1 MKSRYWWASVIILAV
16 IIIWLIYLGEGPH
29 EKSLQPGTEPYDY
42 YHKND
47 TIKHD

>member
-1 MKSRYWWASVIILAV
+1 MKSRYWWASVIILTL
-16 IIIWLIYLGEGPH
+16 IIIWLIYLSEGPH
-29 EKSLQPGTEPYDY
+29 YKELKPGSEEYDY